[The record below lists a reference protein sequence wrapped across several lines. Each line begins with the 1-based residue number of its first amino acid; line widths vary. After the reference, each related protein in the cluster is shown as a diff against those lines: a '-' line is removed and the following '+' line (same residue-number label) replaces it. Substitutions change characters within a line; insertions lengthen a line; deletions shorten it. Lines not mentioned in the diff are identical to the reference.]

1 MKNGGKAMAL
11 KKYRFAVGICGPTVL
26 YTNII
31 RAEDERSAAMIYLSE
46 IGKDLTD
53 ENISEQLRHIK
64 EIVPKETP
72 DRLLDYLE
80 KEIVLGDE
88 VMFIKNKYGEA
99 PRLMPGKVDK
109 ISGKSIVITTES
121 GESNRVI
128 LSEKDDECL
137 SRVIVMQ
144 LRPERKNNGVADA
157 SGYPL
162 IEGDPV
168 VYMKT
173 SVHNRCDGFQTGMIT
188 RFTAKYIEINGTKRT
203 SERVIAINW

>member
-64 EIVPKETP
+64 GIVPKEARN
-72 DRLLDYLE
+72 RLLDYLG

-88 VMFIKNKYGEA
+88 VMFYKKQVWGSS
-99 PRLMPGKVDK
+99 K
-109 ISGKSIVITTES
+109 I
-121 GESNRVI
+121 
-128 LSEKDDECL
+128 
-137 SRVIVMQ
+137 
-144 LRPERKNNGVADA
+144 DA
-157 SGYPL
+157 WKGRQDFWEEYSY
-162 IEGDPV
+162 
-168 VYMKT
+168 Y
-173 SVHNRCDGFQTGMIT
+173 
-188 RFTAKYIEINGTKRT
+188 Y
-203 SERVIAINW
+203 